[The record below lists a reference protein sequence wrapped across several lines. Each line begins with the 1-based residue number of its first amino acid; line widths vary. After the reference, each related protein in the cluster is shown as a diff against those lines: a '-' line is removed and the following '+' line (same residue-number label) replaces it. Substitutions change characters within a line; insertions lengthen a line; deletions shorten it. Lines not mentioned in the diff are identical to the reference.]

1 MTDYRY
7 RVQVGNEYTYRET
20 GSELDDLIRDLTLG
34 NDVYERLGGLLAKAK
49 GIDPPQKRRTAKFE
63 EIKITVEEYTPP
75 KEGKWH
81 KCQD

>member
-34 NDVYERLGGLLAKAK
+34 NDVYERLGGFVSKGQGDRPAPKAANSQVRGDQDHRR
-49 GIDPPQKRRTAKFE
+49 GIYPSERGEVA
-63 EIKITVEEYTPP
+63 
-75 KEGKWH
+75 
-81 KCQD
+81 